1 MINKIIDK
9 IVNWSYNHPNA
20 SIVFLSFF
28 SLAVASIITWPI
40 LFGIKS
46 YTQLYQMEQAK
57 TADFVMYT
65 NDGKMLGME
74 HEVIVDMDTGYQYL
88 VFNIH
93 GDYVIAPRVSEDG
106 TFYKTIE

>member
-1 MINKIIDK
+1 MRDKIID
-9 IVNWSYNHPNA
+9 WSYDHPSM
-20 SIVFLSFF
+20 SIFLYVIFVGIIG
-28 SLAVASIITWPI
+28 LSIA
-40 LFGIKS
+40 FGINSCRK
-46 YTQLYQMEQAK
+46 QYQMEQAK

-65 NDGKMLGME
+65 NNGEMLGME

-88 VFNIH
+88 VFNID

>member
-1 MINKIIDK
+1 MKDKIIEW
-9 IVNWSYNHPNA
+9 IHTLFPVA
-20 SIVFLSFF
+20 IFLSIVFAGVVGLSIC
-28 SLAVASIITWPI
+28 LGAAKTH
-40 LFGIKS
+40 LKQ
-46 YTQLYQMEQAK
+46 YRMEQTK

-65 NDGKMLGME
+65 SDGEMLGME

-106 TFYKTIE
+106 TFYKTVE

>member
-1 MINKIIDK
+1 MRDKIID
-9 IVNWSYNHPNA
+9 WSYDHPYM
-20 SIVFLSFF
+20 SIFLSVVFVGII
-28 SLAVASIITWPI
+28 SCSI
-40 LFGIKS
+40 LLGINICLK
-46 YTQLYQMEQAK
+46 QHQMEQAK

-65 NDGKMLGME
+65 SDGEMLGME

-106 TFYKTIE
+106 TFYKTVE

>member
-1 MINKIIDK
+1 MRDKIIE
-9 IVNWSYNHPNA
+9 WSYDHPYMT
-20 SIVFLSFF
+20 IFLSVVFISVVF
-28 SLAVASIITWPI
+28 WSIC
-40 LFGIKS
+40 FGAKS
-46 YTQLYQMEQAK
+46 CSKQYQMKQAK

-65 NDGKMLGME
+65 NDGEMLGME

-93 GDYVIAPRVSEDG
+93 GDYVIAPRISEDG

>member
-1 MINKIIDK
+1 MRDKII
-9 IVNWSYNHPNA
+9 NWSYDHPYM
-20 SIVFLSFF
+20 SIFLS
-28 SLAVASIITWPI
+28 VAFVGIISCSII
-40 LFGIKS
+40 FGIKS
-46 YTQLYQMEQAK
+46 CLKQSQMEQAK

-65 NDGKMLGME
+65 NNGEMLGME

-93 GDYVIAPRVSEDG
+93 GDYVIAPRISEDG

>member
-1 MINKIIDK
+1 MKDKIIEWAD
-9 IVNWSYNHPNA
+9 NHPYMSIFFA
-20 SIVFLSFF
+20 IVFSGVIGWSISFG
-28 SLAVASIITWPI
+28 A
-40 LFGIKS
+40 KS
-46 YTQLYQMEQAK
+46 CLKQYQMEQAK

-65 NDGKMLGME
+65 SGGEMLGME

-93 GDYVIAPRVSEDG
+93 GDYVIAPRISEDG

>member
-1 MINKIIDK
+1 MRDKIID
-9 IVNWSYNHPNA
+9 WSYDHPYMSIFL
-20 SIVFLSFF
+20 SIVF
-28 SLAVASIITWPI
+28 VGIINWSI

-46 YTQLYQMEQAK
+46 CLKQHQLEQAK

-65 NDGKMLGME
+65 NNGEMLGME

>member
-1 MINKIIDK
+1 MRDKIID
-9 IVNWSYNHPNA
+9 WSYDHPCM
-20 SIVFLSFF
+20 SIVLSVVF
-28 SLAVASIITWPI
+28 VGIISCSI

-46 YTQLYQMEQAK
+46 CLKHYQMEQAE

-65 NDGKMLGME
+65 NNGEMLGME

-93 GDYVIAPRVSEDG
+93 GDYVIAPRVAEDG

>member
-1 MINKIIDK
+1 MKDKIIDWLYDHPYMT
-9 IVNWSYNHPNA
+9 IFLFVVFVGIINWSIYYGAKN
-20 SIVFLSFF
+20 
-28 SLAVASIITWPI
+28 
-40 LFGIKS
+40 
-46 YTQLYQMEQAK
+46 QLKQYQMEQAK

-65 NDGKMLGME
+65 SDGEMLGME
-74 HEVIVDMDTGYQYL
+74 HEVIIDMDTGYQYL

>member
-1 MINKIIDK
+1 MRDKII
-9 IVNWSYNHPNA
+9 NWSYDHPYMTIFLFIIFCGIVGL
-20 SIVFLSFF
+20 SIGFWANSC
-28 SLAVASIITWPI
+28 S
-40 LFGIKS
+40 K
-46 YTQLYQMEQAK
+46 QYQMEQAK

-65 NDGKMLGME
+65 SDGEMLGME
-74 HEVIVDMDTGYQYL
+74 HEVIIDMDTGYQYL

>member
-1 MINKIIDK
+1 MKDKIIEWADR
-9 IVNWSYNHPNA
+9 HPYI
-20 SIVFLSFF
+20 SIFLSTVFIYVVVLSIGF
-28 SLAVASIITWPI
+28 VA
-40 LFGIKS
+40 KS
-46 YTQLYQMEQAK
+46 YAKQYQMEQAK

-65 NDGKMLGME
+65 SGGEMLGME